1 MLNRT
6 LSAITAIVIG
16 VSGLSADSMDK
27 SVNVSINPNADTK
40 KSIVVEA
47 TNPQIVAP
55 VAQTTQPRVVAPRV
69 VAPRVST
76 PTAAQVMQPATSSQG
91 FSDTILYA
99 NSAKNY
105 YEVGEA
111 IKIRLKLKRDAYIY
125 FWTVGSSGNAYRIL
139 PNRLESFNRYRAK
152 TDYVVPPRS
161 AAYDFKSDR
170 QGVEQIYVLATNK
183 KISTAKLKSI
193 FSQKSVTQKSMKKF
207 ITKDIKVVAKRQ
219 NLKYD
224 IETFQIQI
232 QDKNAPSSVNIYINQ

>member
-55 VAQTTQPRVVAPRV
+55 VAQTTQPRV